1 MATDSN
7 NKVRV
12 GVLCGGRSSEHSISC
27 LSGASLLAAIDRE
40 KFDPVPLG
48 ITQTGQWV
56 YLEGL
61 TEKLVIS
68 DGNLPTVP
76 ESAPPVTVNRDG
88 IFANN
93 KNLEVDLI
101 FPVLHGPYGEDGTV
115 QGLLEMFD
123 IPYVG
128 AGVLASA
135 IGMDKA
141 TCKRLFMEAG
151 IPSVEFDV
159 FYWSEWQGFKSEISA
174 RIQEEF
180 TLPIF
185 VKPSRAGSSNGI
197 SKVKSWSEL
206 DAAVRLAKDFDEKIL
221 IEAFAPGREVECG
234 ILGDRASRV
243 GEIRILGNHE
253 FYDFEAKYLDD
264 STELIVP
271 ANIPAEIEKEIQQL
285 ALDAFALI
293 DGKGIARVDFFLQ
306 ENGEIILNEINT
318 MPGFTATSMYPRLWS
333 ATGLAYKEVITKLIE
348 LVERAER

>member
-1 MATDSN
+1 MGR
-7 NKVRV
+7 KLRV

-27 LSGASLLAAIDRE
+27 LSGVSLLAAIDRE
-40 KFDPVPLG
+40 KFEAIPLG
-48 ITQTGQWV
+48 ITESGKWV

-61 TEKLVIS
+61 TNRLTIIDGKLPV
-68 DGNLPTVP
+68 VP
-76 ESAPPVTVNRDG
+76 ADAPALTVNSEG
-88 IFANN
+88 IFVSG
-93 KNLEVDLI
+93 KNLDVDLI
-101 FPVLHGPYGEDGTV
+101 FPVLHGPYGEDGTI
-115 QGLLEMFD
+115 QGLLEIFD

-159 FYWSEWQGFKSEISA
+159 LFWSEWQSYKGAITA
-174 RIQEEF
+174 RLKDRF
-180 TLPIF
+180 TLPVF

-197 SKVKSWSEL
+197 SKVKSWNEL
-206 DAAVRLAKDFDEKIL
+206 DAAVSLAKDFDEKIL
-221 IEAFAPGREVECG
+221 VEAYAPGRELECG

-243 GEIRILGNHE
+243 GEIRVLGNHE

-271 ANIPAEIEKEIQQL
+271 AKIPVEVEREIQQL

-293 DGKGIARVDFFLQ
+293 DGEGIARVDFFLTDQ
-306 ENGEIILNEINT
+306 GEIILNELNT
-318 MPGFTATSMYPRLWS
+318 MPGFTATSMYPRLWD
-333 ATGLAYKEVITKLIE
+333 ATGVTYREVITRLIE
-348 LVERAER
+348 MSATSR

>member
-1 MATDSN
+1 MATDSRK
-7 NKVRV
+7 KVRV

-206 DAAVRLAKDFDEKIL
+206 DSAVRLAKVFDEKIL

-348 LVERAER
+348 LVERAEP

>member
-1 MATDSN
+1 MATDSRK
-7 NKVRV
+7 KVRV

-40 KFDPVPLG
+40 KFEPVPLG

-306 ENGEIILNEINT
+306 ENGEIIINEINT

>member
-1 MATDSN
+1 MATESKK
-7 NKVRV
+7 KVRV

-40 KFDPVPLG
+40 KFEPVPLG
-48 ITQTGQWV
+48 ITQSGQWV

-61 TEKLVIS
+61 TDKLVIIHGS
-68 DGNLPTVP
+68 LPKVP
-76 ESAPPVTVNRDG
+76 ESAPMVTVNRDG

-93 KNLEVDLI
+93 RNLEIDLI
-101 FPVLHGPYGEDGTV
+101 FPVLHGPYGEDGTI

-141 TCKRLFMEAG
+141 TCKRLFVEAG
-151 IPSVEFDV
+151 IPSVDFDI
-159 FYWSEWQGFKSEISA
+159 FYWSEWQGFTSEISA

-206 DAAVRLAKDFDEKIL
+206 DAAVRLAKDYDEKIL

-253 FYDFEAKYLDD
+253 FYDFEAKYLDN

-271 ANIPAEIEKEIQQL
+271 ANIPSEIEKEIQQL

-293 DGKGIARVDFFLQ
+293 DGEGIARVDFFLQ
-306 ENGEIILNEINT
+306 ESGEIILNEINT

-333 ATGLAYKEVITKLIE
+333 ATGLSYKEVITQLIE
-348 LVERAER
+348 LVERVGR

>member
-1 MATDSN
+1 VATN
-7 NKVRV
+7 VRQKVRV
-12 GVLCGGRSSEHSISC
+12 GVLLGGRSSEHSISC

-40 KFDPVPLG
+40 KFEPVPLG
-48 ITQTGQWV
+48 ITEAGNWV

-61 TEKLVIS
+61 TQHLAIVGGALPVVPS
-68 DGNLPTVP
+68 D
-76 ESAPPVTVNRDG
+76 APPVTVNSEG
-88 IFANN
+88 IFVAG
-93 KNLEVDLI
+93 KNLAIDVI

-141 TCKRLFMEAG
+141 TCKRLFQEAG
-151 IPSVEFDV
+151 IPSVDFDV
-159 FYWSEWQGFKSEISA
+159 FFWQEWQEYKNQITA
-174 RIQEEF
+174 RLQDEF

-197 SKVKSWSEL
+197 SKVKSWNEL
-206 DAAVRLAKDFDEKIL
+206 EAAVGLAKDFDEKIL
-221 IEAFAPGREVECG
+221 VEAFAPGRELECG

-264 STELIVP
+264 ATELIVP
-271 ANIPAEIEKEIQQL
+271 AKISSDVEREIQQL
-285 ALDAFALI
+285 ALDAFSLI
-293 DGKGIARVDFFLQ
+293 DGKGIARVDFFLTEDNQ
-306 ENGEIILNEINT
+306 IILNEINT
-318 MPGFTATSMYPRLWS
+318 MPGFTATSMYPRLWN
-333 ATGLAYKEVITKLIE
+333 ATGVPYKETITELIE
-348 LVERAER
+348 FCFPTK

>member
-1 MATDSN
+1 MATDSHK
-7 NKVRV
+7 KVRV

-40 KFDPVPLG
+40 KFEPVPLG
-48 ITQTGQWV
+48 ITQKGQWV

-180 TLPIF
+180 SLPIF

-333 ATGLAYKEVITKLIE
+333 ATVLAYKEVITKLIE

>member
-40 KFDPVPLG
+40 KFEPVPLG

-206 DAAVRLAKDFDEKIL
+206 DSAVRLAKVFDEKIL

-348 LVERAER
+348 LVERAEP

>member
-1 MATDSN
+1 MATDSRK
-7 NKVRV
+7 KVRV

-40 KFDPVPLG
+40 KFEPVPLG

-88 IFANN
+88 IFANS

>member
-1 MATDSN
+1 VATDSN

-40 KFDPVPLG
+40 KFEPVPLG

-93 KNLEVDLI
+93 KKLEVDLI

>member
-1 MATDSN
+1 VATDSRK
-7 NKVRV
+7 KVRV

-40 KFDPVPLG
+40 KFEPVPLG

-206 DAAVRLAKDFDEKIL
+206 DSAVRLAKVFDEKIL

-348 LVERAER
+348 LVERAEP

>member
-1 MATDSN
+1 VATDSN

-40 KFDPVPLG
+40 KFEPVPLG

-348 LVERAER
+348 LVKRK

>member
-1 MATDSN
+1 MATDSRK
-7 NKVRV
+7 KVRV

-206 DAAVRLAKDFDEKIL
+206 DAAVRLAKDFDEKLL

-348 LVERAER
+348 LVERAEP

>member
-1 MATDSN
+1 VATESKK
-7 NKVRV
+7 KVRV

-40 KFDPVPLG
+40 KFEPVPLG

-206 DAAVRLAKDFDEKIL
+206 DSAVRLAKVFDEKIL

-306 ENGEIILNEINT
+306 ENGELILNEINT

>member
-1 MATDSN
+1 MATDSRK
-7 NKVRV
+7 KVRV

>member
-1 MATDSN
+1 MATN
-7 NKVRV
+7 VRQKVRV
-12 GVLCGGRSSEHSISC
+12 GVLLGGRSSEHSISC

-40 KFDPVPLG
+40 KFEPVPLG
-48 ITQTGQWV
+48 ITEAGNWV

-61 TEKLVIS
+61 THHLAIVGGALPVVPS
-68 DGNLPTVP
+68 D
-76 ESAPPVTVNRDG
+76 APPVTVNSDG
-88 IFANN
+88 IFVAG
-93 KNLEVDLI
+93 KNLEIDLI

-141 TCKRLFMEAG
+141 TCKRLFQEAG
-151 IPSVEFDV
+151 IPSVDFDV
-159 FYWSEWQGFKSEISA
+159 FFWQEWQEYKNQITA
-174 RIQEEF
+174 RLQDEF

-197 SKVKSWSEL
+197 SKVKSWNEL
-206 DAAVRLAKDFDEKIL
+206 EAAVGLAKDFDEKIL
-221 IEAFAPGREVECG
+221 VEAFAPGRELECG

-264 STELIVP
+264 ATELIVP
-271 ANIPAEIEKEIQQL
+271 AQIPAEVESEVQQL
-285 ALDAFALI
+285 ALDAFSLI
-293 DGKGIARVDFFLQ
+293 DGKGIARVDFFLTEDNQ
-306 ENGEIILNEINT
+306 IILNEINT
-318 MPGFTATSMYPRLWS
+318 MPGFTATSMYPRLWN
-333 ATGLAYKEVITKLIE
+333 ATGVPYKETITELIE
-348 LVERAER
+348 FCFPSK